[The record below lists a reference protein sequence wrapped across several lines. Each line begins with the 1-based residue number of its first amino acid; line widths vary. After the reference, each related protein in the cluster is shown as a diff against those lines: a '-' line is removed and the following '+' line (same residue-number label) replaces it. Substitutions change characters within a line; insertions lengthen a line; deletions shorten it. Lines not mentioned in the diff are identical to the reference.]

1 MSHIYAFF
9 GGRSTTAF
17 WIILTI
23 GSFGLFLNKIGGGE
37 FVALVSTLHA
47 FLIVRSISEDKYCN
61 GKQSSPDN
69 DNSPPGDENSFDK
82 SELKG
87 ERSSP

>member
-1 MSHIYAFF
+1 VARIYLFF

-17 WIILTI
+17 WIVLTI
-23 GSFGLFLNKIGGGE
+23 GTVGLFLNKIGGGE

-61 GKQSSPDN
+61 GEQCPSPADH
-69 DNSPPGDENSFDK
+69 DADSFDK
-82 SELKG
+82 TEHKG
-87 ERSSP
+87 D

>member
-1 MSHIYAFF
+1 MSYVYAFF

-17 WIILTI
+17 WVILAI
-23 GSFGLFLNKIGGGE
+23 GSFGLFLGKIGGGE

-61 GKQSSPDN
+61 GKQPAPAPD
-69 DNSPPGDENSFDK
+69 DDANSFDK
-82 SELKG
+82 TEHKG
-87 ERSSP
+87 D